1 MRITTLALRNFRSHH
16 ETVLD
21 LDRFNFVRGPNGC
34 GKSSIQMALEYLFT
48 GRCELTDAAGRG
60 AETLIRAGAK
70 EFEVS
75 AILGS
80 GDTIRRRRTF
90 KSQTME
96 INGKRMPVEAGQ
108 GFLTRQIGPGEV
120 LSVVLHAGRFA
131 DMPAAAQEKQLAQL
145 VDLGRVEIPREILD
159 ALSALGEQPPLL
171 RSDHDANT
179 AQEHFLDL
187 HREASRALESLGEP
201 DEVEVVASPPGRSNQ
216 EIQLAALRRQKGWLV
231 FQGADVN
238 ACRQNAGSTPDLA
251 AMEFDDAFPEILSA
265 REEEELNGP
274 DRENGQDETLSQG
287 KDRLACGEEGAVKMA
302 ATARNSSERCPACGQ
317 SIPISA
323 VTGLLHPSRG
333 AGDQE
338 VLMENAREE
347 IPVRRSPETNDS
359 SSKFPPPNPGHG
371 ANPPE
376 IHPAMIRPLGVAGNG
391 GELRTAIPGGQ
402 PAETALRTEPIPPFG
417 GGRARGDSNL
427 REKEVLEN
435 RTALLGKISEFF
447 GPGGAILKQAKAR
460 RKAFQDTLNR
470 KLSEFGYTA
479 NFAAEPFE
487 IRVIREASDGCGL
500 PLRLLS
506 SSERFRLGI
515 AFQIAL
521 AEITGVRLVVID
533 GADVLDN
540 ARRKLLTALLMRSE
554 IDQAIVLA
562 TGEGPAPTQIPSGVK
577 FFSLAGAES

>member
-16 ETVLD
+16 ETVLE

-48 GRCELTDAAGRG
+48 GRCELTDSAGRG

-75 AILGS
+75 ATLGS

-90 KSQTME
+90 RSQTIE
-96 INGKRMPVEAGQ
+96 INGQRVPIEAGQ
-108 GFLTRQIGPGEV
+108 GFLIKQFGPSEV
-120 LSVVLHAGRFA
+120 LSVVLNAGRFA
-131 DMPAAAQEKQLAQL
+131 DLPAAAQEKQLAQL

-187 HREASRALESLGEP
+187 HRDASRALESLSEP
-201 DEVEVVASPPGRSNQ
+201 DEAEVVASPPGTSNQ
-216 EIQLAALRRQKGWLV
+216 EKQLEALRQQKGWLV
-231 FQGADVN
+231 FRGADVD
-238 ACRQNAGSTPDLA
+238 ACRQNAGSTPDHVEA
-251 AMEFDDAFPEILSA
+251 ESYDAFPEILSP
-265 REEEELNGP
+265 REEEELHGLDP
-274 DRENGQDETLSQG
+274 QHDQDESPSQG
-287 KDRLACGEEGAVKMA
+287 KVRMACGEEGAVKMA
-302 ATARNSSERCPACGQ
+302 AAARNSGERCLACGQ
-317 SIPISA
+317 PIPISA
-323 VTGLLHPSRG
+323 MPSLLHPSRG

-338 VLMENAREE
+338 DLMENAREE

-391 GELRTAIPGGQ
+391 GELRIAIPGGQ
-402 PAETALRTEPIPPFG
+402 PGETALRTEPTPPFG
-417 GGRARGDSNL
+417 GGKARGDSNL
-427 REKEVLEN
+427 REKEMLEN
-435 RTALLGKISEFF
+435 RIALLGKISEFF
-447 GPGGAILKQAKAR
+447 GRGGAILKQAKAHR
-460 RKAFQDTLNR
+460 NDFQDTLKR

-487 IRVIREASDGCGL
+487 IRMIREASDGCGL
-500 PLRLLS
+500 PLRFLS
-506 SSERFRLGI
+506 ASERYRFGI

-533 GADVLDN
+533 GADILDN
-540 ARRKLLTALLMRSE
+540 ARRRLLTAMLMRSE
-554 IDQAIVLA
+554 IDQAIALA
-562 TGEGPAPTQIPSGVK
+562 TGDGPAPAQIPGGVK
-577 FFSLAGAES
+577 FFSLAGAEG